1 MARTTKSAEL
11 RTKRAELEAKIKGE
25 VEKDSL
31 TPEQRTQI
39 TAMIADSDNL
49 KTQYEQ
55 IERSDEVEKELR
67 ASSQKPN
74 HGNHSGELSDD
85 AAERKQQV
93 KVAFRDF
100 LMHGNAEM
108 KPENRSILKAEQR
121 TYAPLQIAQPA
132 AGYFVPQGFSY
143 EFDEA
148 LKQTGG
154 MLEACRTYP
163 TDSGNPLLWPMVDDT
178 ANKAV
183 IVGEN
188 TAFNLVN
195 PTVSHLTFNA
205 FKYTTG
211 AQATVEQLEDSAF
224 DIESWLK
231 DEFVVRFA
239 RGVNYD
245 LTNGNG
251 STAPQ
256 GITEAVQTGATSST
270 DTGLIWDNL
279 VDLIHSVD
287 PAYRKDKSCKFQ
299 FADDTVRQIRLIK
312 DNYGHPIF
320 QTDPTSNL
328 PDRIL
333 GFEYVI
339 NQDLT
344 QINQAGSPPNT
355 GDVVGLF
362 GAMNR
367 YVIRKV
373 NGLHVQRLNE
383 RYAELGLVGFQ
394 AYARYDGKL
403 VTASQKAITSLVMS

>member
-1 MARTTKSAEL
+1 MARTVKSAEL

-31 TPEQRTQI
+31 TPEQRTQVN
-39 TAMIADSDNL
+39 AMVADSENL
-49 KTQYEQ
+49 KSQYEL

-67 ASSQKPN
+67 SSSQKPN
-74 HGNHSGELSDD
+74 HENAGGLSDD

-132 AGYFVPQGFSY
+132 AGYFVPQGFSF

-148 LKQTGG
+148 LKQWGG
-154 MLEACRTYP
+154 MIQACRSYP

-183 IVGEN
+183 IVGEAG
-188 TAFNLVN
+188 TFNLVN
-195 PTVSHLTFNA
+195 PTVAHLTFNA

-231 DEFVVRFA
+231 DEFVVRFG

-256 GITEAVQTGATSST
+256 GIVGAVSTGATSST
-270 DTGLIWDNL
+270 DTGLIYDNI
-279 VDLIHSVD
+279 VDLVHSVD
-287 PAYRKDKSCKFQ
+287 PSYRQDKSCGFQ
-299 FADDTVRQIRLIK
+299 FNDDTVRQIRLIK
-312 DNYGHPIF
+312 DAYGHPIF
-320 QTDPTSNL
+320 QTDPTSTL

-333 GFEYVI
+333 GFKYTV
-339 NQDLT
+339 NQDLAA
-344 QINQAGSPPNT
+344 INQAGSPPNT

-403 VTASQKAITSLVMS
+403 VTASTKAITSLVMS